1 MYLQVPHHQSYS
13 SSNIYLTIHFLVL
26 DEVKSAERVLVDE
39 IPLPDLPVSAPV
51 APYDIPLPQPKS
63 ILKKAAAHHTQ
74 AEYVMIYVQIAIQT
88 CTVGH

>member
-1 MYLQVPHHQSYS
+1 MHIKYMVLCLRGS
-13 SSNIYLTIHFLVL
+13 SQALLCIIL

-63 ILKKAAAHHTQ
+63 ILKKAAAQ
-74 AEYVMIYVQIAIQT
+74 NLSSE
-88 CTVGH
+88 